1 MRVLI
6 VDDSSFMREHL
17 RRLLDG
23 MGIASMQAVDGQAA
37 LEVLCSNGPFDLM
50 LLDLN
55 MPVMDGFAC
64 VKALRREG
72 RYASMKIMVIAL
84 QDDYTIM
91 DRAFAEGVDEFLM
104 KPFTLRGLREK
115 LLLLGFAET
124 RSLAA

>member
-23 MGIASMQAVDGQAA
+23 MGIVCMQAVDGLEA
-37 LEVLCSNGPFDLM
+37 LDLLSRHPPFDLM

-64 VKALRREG
+64 MKALRDRG
-72 RYASMKIMVIAL
+72 MHPAMKIMVIAL
-84 QDDYTIM
+84 QDDYTSM
-91 DRAFAEGVDEFLM
+91 DRAFEEGVDEFLM
-104 KPFTLRGLREK
+104 KPFTPQCLKEK
-115 LLLLGFAET
+115 LLLLGFADM